1 MAIENKTHLSQ
12 SFIDLVE
19 KLSNA
24 PGVSGSEGAVRTI
37 VREQLDSLG
46 ILYTIDALGNV
57 LATRSC
63 GKPGA
68 FRLMLAAH
76 MDEVGLMIV
85 EEDEGG
91 LYRFSTVGG
100 IDTRVLPGKTVRVG
114 KTQIPAIIGAKP
126 IHLTDADERKNPIT
140 LDTMR
145 LDLGPGGAGKVNPG
159 DRAVFAT
166 EFHSNG
172 FSFSGKALD
181 DRLGV
186 AILLTLLAE
195 PQENLDIVAAFTTQ
209 EEIGLRGA
217 RVAAHSIDPQAA
229 IAIDATPANDLPAW
243 NDDENTGYN
252 TRLGYGPA
260 LYIAD
265 GSTLSDPRMVKIF
278 QQTAIKAGI
287 QYQIRQP
294 GGGGTDAGSIHKQR
308 EGIPSISISVPIRFA
323 HTPCSI
329 AWHSD
334 IAGML
339 ELLCAVLKTFDST
352 VFINPDKI

>member
-1 MAIENKTHLSQ
+1 MPPKERIPLTRP
-12 SFIDLVE
+12 FTDLVE

-24 PGVSGSEGAVRTI
+24 SGVSGAEGSVRAI
-37 VREQLDSLG
+37 VKEQLDALKL
-46 ILYTIDALGNV
+46 IYRVDALGNV
-57 LATRSC
+57 LVEHSC

-68 FRLMLAAH
+68 LRIMLASH

-91 LYRFSTVGG
+91 LYRIEIVGG
-100 IDTRVLPGKTVRVG
+100 IDPRVLPGKTVWVG
-114 KTQIPAIIGAKP
+114 KQRLPGIIGARP
-126 IHLTDADERKNPIT
+126 IHLTEDDERKNPISIDS
-140 LDTMR
+140 LR
-145 LDLGPGGAGKVNPG
+145 IDLGPGGAGKAKPG

-172 FSFSGKALD
+172 FSYSGKALD

-186 AILLTLLAE
+186 AILLTILAE
-195 PQENLDIVAAFTTQ
+195 QQKDIDLLAAFTTQ

-217 RVAAHSIDPQAA
+217 RVAAYALNPDAA
-229 IAIDATPANDLPAW
+229 FAIDATPANDLPAW

-260 LYIAD
+260 VYIAD
-265 GSTLSDPRMVKIF
+265 GSTLSDPRLVKLLR
-278 QQTAIKAGI
+278 QTAQKENIP
-287 QYQIRQP
+287 YQIRQP

-308 EGIPSISISVPIRFA
+308 EGIPSISLSVPIRYA

-329 AWHSD
+329 AWQSD
-334 IAGML
+334 IANTL
-339 ELLCAVLKTFDST
+339 YLIQTVLRKFPADLFSSSR
-352 VFINPDKI
+352 

>member
-1 MAIENKTHLSQ
+1 MAIEEKTHLSQ
-12 SFIDLVE
+12 QFIDLVE

-24 PGVSGSEGAVRTI
+24 SGISGAEGGVRVI
-37 VREQLDSLG
+37 VREQLDALN
-46 ILYTIDALGNV
+46 LKYQVDALGNILV
-57 LATRSC
+57 EHTC
-63 GKPGA
+63 GKANA

-85 EEDEGG
+85 DEDEGG
-91 LYRFSTVGG
+91 LYKFEIVGG
-100 IDTRVLPGKTVRVG
+100 IDPRVLPGKTVFVG
-114 KTQIPAIIGAKP
+114 KQRLPAIIGAKP
-126 IHLTDADERKNPIT
+126 IHLTESDERKNPIT
-140 LDTMR
+140 IESLR
-145 LDLGPGGAGKVNPG
+145 IDLGPGGAGKVKPG
-159 DRAVFAT
+159 DRAAFAT

-195 PQENLDIVAAFTTQ
+195 PPADLDIVAAFTTQ

-217 RVAAHSIDPQAA
+217 RVAAFALNPQAA

-243 NDDENTGYN
+243 NDDENIGYN

-265 GSTLSDPRMVKIF
+265 GQTLSDPRLVKF
-278 QQTAIKAGI
+278 VQETAQKAGI
-287 QYQIRQP
+287 PYQIRQP

-308 EGIPSISISVPIRFA
+308 EGIPSLSISVPIRYA

-339 ELLCAVLKTFDST
+339 KLLRALLENFQTDIFSS
-352 VFINPDKI
+352 PR

>member
-1 MAIENKTHLSQ
+1 MATKNQPHLSP
-12 SFIDLVE
+12 SFLELIE

-24 PGVSGSEGAVRTI
+24 PGVSGAEGGVRTI

-46 ILYTIDALGNV
+46 IPYSVDALGNV
-57 LATRSC
+57 LATRSR
-63 GKPGA
+63 GKPNA

-76 MDEVGLMIV
+76 MDEVGLMV
-85 EEDEGG
+85 VQEDEGG
-91 LYRFSTVGG
+91 LFKFTIVGG
-100 IDTRVLPGKTVRVG
+100 IDPRVLPGKTVRVG
-114 KTQIPAIIGAKP
+114 KERIPAIIGAKP
-126 IHLTDADERKNPIT
+126 IHLTDSDERKNPIS
-140 LDTMR
+140 LETMR
-145 LDLGPGGAGKVNPG
+145 LDLGPGGAGKVKPG

-172 FSFSGKALD
+172 FSVSGKALD

-195 PQENLDIVAAFTTQ
+195 PQENLDILAAFTTQ

-217 RVAAHSIDPQAA
+217 RVAAHSFNPQAA
-229 IAIDATPANDLPAW
+229 IAIDATPANDLPSW

-252 TRLGYGPA
+252 TRVGAGPA

-265 GSTLSDPRMVKIF
+265 GYTLSDPRLVRMI
-278 QQTAIKAGI
+278 QQTAEKAGI
-287 QYQIRQP
+287 QFQIRQP

-308 EGIPSISISVPIRFA
+308 EGIPSVSLSVPIRFA

-334 IAGML
+334 IDGML
-339 ELLCAVLKTFDST
+339 QLMRALLEYFDTS
-352 VFINPDKI
+352 VFNTPR

>member
-1 MAIENKTHLSQ
+1 MPPKERIPLTRP
-12 SFIDLVE
+12 FTDLVE

-24 PGVSGSEGAVRTI
+24 SGVSGAEGSVRAI
-37 VREQLDSLG
+37 VKEQLDALKL
-46 ILYTIDALGNV
+46 IYRVDALGNV
-57 LATRSC
+57 LVEHSC

-68 FRLMLAAH
+68 LRIMLASH

-91 LYRFSTVGG
+91 LYRIEIVGG
-100 IDTRVLPGKTVRVG
+100 IDPRVLPGKTVWVG
-114 KTQIPAIIGAKP
+114 KQRLPGIIGARP
-126 IHLTDADERKNPIT
+126 IHLTEDDERKNPISIDS
-140 LDTMR
+140 LR
-145 LDLGPGGAGKVNPG
+145 IDLGPGGAGKAKPG

-172 FSFSGKALD
+172 FSYSGKALD

-186 AILLTLLAE
+186 AILLTILAE
-195 PQENLDIVAAFTTQ
+195 QQKDIDLLAAFTTQ

-217 RVAAHSIDPQAA
+217 RVAAYALNPDAA
-229 IAIDATPANDLPAW
+229 FAIDATPANDLPAW

-260 LYIAD
+260 VYIAD
-265 GSTLSDPRMVKIF
+265 GSTLSDPRLVKLLR
-278 QQTAIKAGI
+278 QTAQKENIP
-287 QYQIRQP
+287 YQIRQP

-308 EGIPSISISVPIRFA
+308 VGIPSISLSVPIRYA

-329 AWHSD
+329 AWQSD
-334 IAGML
+334 IANTL
-339 ELLCAVLKTFDST
+339 YLIQTVLRKFPADLFSSSR
-352 VFINPDKI
+352 

>member
-1 MAIENKTHLSQ
+1 MPPKERIPLTRP
-12 SFIDLVE
+12 FTDLVE

-24 PGVSGSEGAVRTI
+24 SGVSGAEGSVRAI
-37 VREQLDSLG
+37 VKEQLDALKL
-46 ILYTIDALGNV
+46 IYRVDALGNV
-57 LATRSC
+57 LVEHSC

-68 FRLMLAAH
+68 LRIMLASH

-91 LYRFSTVGG
+91 LYRIEIVGG
-100 IDTRVLPGKTVRVG
+100 IDPRVLPGKTVWVG
-114 KTQIPAIIGAKP
+114 KQRLPGIIGARP
-126 IHLTDADERKNPIT
+126 IHLTEDDERKNPISIDS
-140 LDTMR
+140 LR
-145 LDLGPGGAGKVNPG
+145 IDLGPGGAGKAKPG

-172 FSFSGKALD
+172 FSYSGKALD

-186 AILLTLLAE
+186 AILLTILAE
-195 PQENLDIVAAFTTQ
+195 PQKDIDLLAAFTTQ

-217 RVAAHSIDPQAA
+217 RVAAYALNPDAA
-229 IAIDATPANDLPAW
+229 FAIDATPANDLPAW

-260 LYIAD
+260 VYIAD
-265 GSTLSDPRMVKIF
+265 GSTLSDPRLVKLLR
-278 QQTAIKAGI
+278 QTAQKENIP
-287 QYQIRQP
+287 YQIRQP

-308 EGIPSISISVPIRFA
+308 EGIPSISLSVPIRYA

-329 AWHSD
+329 AWQSD
-334 IAGML
+334 IANTL
-339 ELLCAVLKTFDST
+339 YLIQTVLRKFPADLFSSSR
-352 VFINPDKI
+352 

>member
-1 MAIENKTHLSQ
+1 MPPKEHIPLTRP
-12 SFIDLVE
+12 FTDLVE

-24 PGVSGSEGAVRTI
+24 SGVSGAEGSVRAI
-37 VREQLDSLG
+37 VKEQLDALKL
-46 ILYTIDALGNV
+46 IYRVDALGNV
-57 LATRSC
+57 LVEHSC

-68 FRLMLAAH
+68 LRIMLASH

-91 LYRFSTVGG
+91 LYRIEIVGG
-100 IDTRVLPGKTVRVG
+100 IDPRVLPGKTVWVG
-114 KTQIPAIIGAKP
+114 KQRLPGIIGARP
-126 IHLTDADERKNPIT
+126 IHLTEDDERKNPISIDS
-140 LDTMR
+140 LR
-145 LDLGPGGAGKVNPG
+145 IDLGPGGAGKAKPG

-172 FSFSGKALD
+172 FSYSGKALD

-186 AILLTLLAE
+186 AILLTILAE
-195 PQENLDIVAAFTTQ
+195 PQKDIDLLAAFTTQ

-217 RVAAHSIDPQAA
+217 RVAAYALNPDAA
-229 IAIDATPANDLPAW
+229 FAIDATPANDLPAW

-260 LYIAD
+260 VYIAD
-265 GSTLSDPRMVKIF
+265 GSTLSDPRLVKLLR
-278 QQTAIKAGI
+278 QTAQKENIP
-287 QYQIRQP
+287 YQIRQP

-308 EGIPSISISVPIRFA
+308 EGIPSISLSVPIRYA

-329 AWHSD
+329 AWQSD
-334 IAGML
+334 IANTL
-339 ELLCAVLKTFDST
+339 YLIQTVLRKFPADLFSSSR
-352 VFINPDKI
+352 

>member
-1 MAIENKTHLSQ
+1 MNTEKKNLLPQ

-19 KLSNA
+19 QLSNA
-24 PGVSGSEGAVRTI
+24 SGVSGAEGGVRSI
-37 VREQLDSLG
+37 VREQLDSLE
-46 ILYTIDALGNV
+46 LKYSIDSLGNV

-63 GKPGA
+63 GKPDA

-91 LYRFSTVGG
+91 LFRFEIVGG
-100 IDTRVLPGKTVRVG
+100 IDPRVLPGKTVLVG
-114 KTQIPAIIGAKP
+114 KERIPAIIGAKP
-126 IHLTDADERKNPIT
+126 IHLTDSDERKSPIT
-140 LDTMR
+140 IETLR
-145 LDLGPGGAGKVNPG
+145 LDLGPGGAGKAKPG
-159 DRAVFAT
+159 ERAVFAT

-195 PQENLDIVAAFTTQ
+195 PTENVDILAAFTTQ

-217 RVAAHSIDPQAA
+217 RVAAHTLDPQAA

-260 LYIAD
+260 IYIAD
-265 GSTLSDPRMVKIF
+265 GATLSDPRLVNMIR
-278 QQTAIKAGI
+278 QTAIKYDI
-287 QYQIRQP
+287 RFQIRQP
-294 GGGGTDAGSIHKQR
+294 GSGGTDAGSIHKQR
-308 EGIPSISISVPIRFA
+308 EGIPSISLSVPIRFA

-329 AWHSD
+329 AWHPD
-334 IAGML
+334 IEGML
-339 ELLCAVLKTFDST
+339 DLMRALIKEFDTTIFST
-352 VFINPDKI
+352 PR

>member
-1 MAIENKTHLSQ
+1 MPPKERIPLTRP
-12 SFIDLVE
+12 FTDLVE

-24 PGVSGSEGAVRTI
+24 SGVSGAEGSVRAI
-37 VREQLDSLG
+37 VKEQLDALKL
-46 ILYTIDALGNV
+46 IYRVDALGNV
-57 LATRSC
+57 LVEHSC

-68 FRLMLAAH
+68 LRIMLASH

-91 LYRFSTVGG
+91 LYRIEIVGG
-100 IDTRVLPGKTVRVG
+100 IDPRVLPGKTVWVG
-114 KTQIPAIIGAKP
+114 KQRLPGIIGARP
-126 IHLTDADERKNPIT
+126 IHLTEDDERKNPISIDS
-140 LDTMR
+140 LR
-145 LDLGPGGAGKVNPG
+145 IDLGPGGAGKAKPG

-172 FSFSGKALD
+172 FSYSGKALD

-186 AILLTLLAE
+186 AILLTILAE
-195 PQENLDIVAAFTTQ
+195 PQKDIDLLAAFTTQ

-217 RVAAHSIDPQAA
+217 RVAAYALNPDAA
-229 IAIDATPANDLPAW
+229 FAIDATPANDLPAW

-260 LYIAD
+260 VYIAD
-265 GSTLSDPRMVKIF
+265 GSTLSDPRLVKLLR
-278 QQTAIKAGI
+278 QTAQKENIP
-287 QYQIRQP
+287 YQIRQP

-308 EGIPSISISVPIRFA
+308 VGIPSISLSVPIRYA

-329 AWHSD
+329 AWQSD
-334 IAGML
+334 IANTL
-339 ELLCAVLKTFDST
+339 YLIQTVLRKFPADLFSSSR
-352 VFINPDKI
+352 